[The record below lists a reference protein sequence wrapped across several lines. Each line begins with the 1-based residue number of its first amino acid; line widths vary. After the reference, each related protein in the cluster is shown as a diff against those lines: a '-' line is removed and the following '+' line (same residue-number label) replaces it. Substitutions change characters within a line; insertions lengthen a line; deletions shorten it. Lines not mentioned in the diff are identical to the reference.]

1 MIESV
6 LMFNT
11 FIVTMLQVS
20 SGSVVTSKLKLNG
33 LRRLKMFQ
41 IENISDLLKIIS
53 ELTITRV

>member
-33 LRRLKMFQ
+33 LRRLKM
-41 IENISDLLKIIS
+41 KIWKIF
-53 ELTITRV
+53 LIC

>member
-1 MIESV
+1 MIKSL